1 MKLVTL
7 PHMQGSSIVLNS
19 EAIVA
24 IVPIEGGV
32 EVLMTSGD
40 KFSIGLMLE
49 ELIPKMSL
57 QGWRK

>member
-57 QGWRK
+57 RGWRK